1 MDYKSIAVFCG
12 SRSGVN
18 PMFEQHASEL
28 GTMLGEHNI
37 TLIYGGG
44 RKGLMGAVADGVMA
58 TGGKVMGVIP
68 ELLIGWEQQHLG
80 ITNLQIVADMHSRKK
95 IIYDMCDAAI
105 ILPGGFGT
113 LDELFEILTWNT
125 LKIHDKKLIL
135 LNTAGFYDNMIAHV
149 NQMEQS
155 GFLYEKWT
163 DRIEVCNTPQA
174 INLALGVSKY

>member
-12 SRSGVN
+12 SKSGDN
-18 PMFEQHASEL
+18 PIFEQHATEL
-28 GTMLGEHNI
+28 GSILGDRNI

-44 RKGLMGAVADGVMA
+44 RKGLMGATADAVMA
-58 TGGKVMGVIP
+58 KGGKVMGIIP

-80 ITNLQIVADMHSRKK
+80 ITDLQVVADMHSRKK

-125 LKIHDKKLIL
+125 LKIHSKKIIL
-135 LNTAGFYDNMIAHV
+135 LNSAGFYTSMIAHID
-149 NQMEQS
+149 QMEQS

-163 DRIEVCNTPQA
+163 DRIEVHDTPQA
-174 INLALGVSKY
+174 IFDSLDAGKY

>member
-1 MDYKSIAVFCG
+1 MDYKAIAVFCG
-12 SRSGVN
+12 SKSGGNVL
-18 PMFEQHASEL
+18 FEQHASEL
-28 GTMLGEHNI
+28 GSLLGDNDI

-58 TGGKVMGVIP
+58 KGGRVMGVIP
-68 ELLIGWEQQHLG
+68 ELLIGWEQHHLG

-125 LKIHDKKLIL
+125 LKIHNKKIIL
-135 LNTAGFYDNMIAHV
+135 LNTAGFYDNLVAHISE
-149 NQMEQS
+149 MEQS
-155 GFLYEKWT
+155 GFLYEKWS
-163 DRIEVCNTPQA
+163 DRITICDTPQT
-174 INLALGVSKY
+174 IFHALGVNKS